1 VADDILGVINMNEK
15 HNIAHQAK
23 SIPLSHIYMRSL
35 SLSLSLSLIFFVTEK
50 YSSILQIQYHELM
63 NFIQSTGI
71 CLQQR
76 FLGYQRKDITGLFSF
91 FDTLQNALLTNVKR
105 VFVEVRELTSLIST
119 PM

>member
-1 VADDILGVINMNEK
+1 
-15 HNIAHQAK
+15 
-23 SIPLSHIYMRSL
+23 
-35 SLSLSLSLIFFVTEK
+35 
-50 YSSILQIQYHELM
+50 M

-119 PM
+119 YAKVSDSDTP